1 MKGGILLVETPLGMI
16 SEKRKFSMSKQLE
29 NPLMQKCKNAKK
41 NLQDQVKTI
50 TKFKK
55 QEVLGSYFCLKI
67 ILSLAPQ

>member
-1 MKGGILLVETPLGMI
+1 
-16 SEKRKFSMSKQLE
+16 
-29 NPLMQKCKNAKK
+29 MQKCKNAKK